1 MNKRPKVLI
10 LAIVTAIGT
19 VLNTV
24 LLIALLLRGAAPP
37 HPDADVQHDA
47 AATAAARAKL
57 AAIVKYDQEHPMPK
71 VVTDEEILKR
81 SRLVP

>member
-10 LAIVTAIGT
+10 FAIVAAIGT

-24 LLIALLLRGAAPP
+24 LLIALLLRGAPSP
-37 HPDADVQHDA
+37 HPDAGGSLP
-47 AATAAARAKL
+47 TAAERARL
-57 AAIVKYDQEHPMPK
+57 AAIVKFDQEHPMPK

-81 SRLVP
+81 SRLAP